1 MSDVFEHNPDD
12 HEDPA
17 AGPLWL
23 VAGLGI
29 FLFIITVLTLTALSY
44 NQQSLEE
51 ESKVT
56 TATAEE
62 IEDLRAE
69 QQTRLAEAHLDQFE
83 DEIAL
88 VIPIERAMELIAE
101 EYGERR

>member
-17 AGPLWL
+17 AGPIWL
-23 VAGLGI
+23 VAGLGT
-29 FLFIITVLTLTALSY
+29 FLFIVTVLALTALYY
-44 NQQSLEE
+44 NQLNMEVD
-51 ESKVT
+51 SKEIS
-56 TATAEE
+56 APNQE

-69 QQTRLAEAHLDQFE
+69 QQTRLAEPHLDQFE

-88 VIPIERAMELIAE
+88 VIPIERAMEKIVE

>member
-56 TATAEE
+56 TATAQE
-62 IEDLRAE
+62 IEDLRTE
-69 QQTRLAEAHLDQFE
+69 QQARLAEAHLDQFE

>member
-1 MSDVFEHNPDD
+1 MSDIVKHNLDD

-56 TATAEE
+56 TATAQE

-69 QQTRLAEAHLDQFE
+69 QQARLAEAHLDQFE

-88 VIPIERAMELIAE
+88 VIPIERAMEIIAE

>member
-1 MSDVFEHNPDD
+1 MSDVVEHNLDD

-17 AGPLWL
+17 PGPLWL

-44 NQQSLEE
+44 NQQSLEK
-51 ESKVT
+51 ESKVI
-56 TATAEE
+56 TATAQE
-62 IEDLRAE
+62 IEDLRTE
-69 QQTRLAEAHLDQFE
+69 QQARLADTHLDQFE

-88 VIPIERAMELIAE
+88 VIPIERAMEIIAE
-101 EYGERR
+101 EYGEDR

>member
-17 AGPLWL
+17 AGPLFL
-23 VAGLGI
+23 VAALGT
-29 FLFIITVLTLTALSY
+29 FLFIVTVLALTALYY
-44 NQQSLEE
+44 NQLNMEVD
-51 ESKVT
+51 SKEIR
-56 TATAEE
+56 APNQE

-69 QQTRLAEAHLDQFE
+69 QQARLDEPHLDQFE

-88 VIPIERAMELIAE
+88 VITIDQAMEIITE
-101 EYGERR
+101 EYGDRR

>member
-56 TATAEE
+56 TATAQE

-69 QQTRLAEAHLDQFE
+69 QQTRLADAHLDQF
-83 DEIAL
+83 DAEIAL
-88 VIPIERAMELIAE
+88 VIPIAPAMELIAA
-101 EYGERR
+101 EY

>member
-23 VAGLGI
+23 VAALGT
-29 FLFIITVLTLTALSY
+29 FLFIVTVLALTALYY
-44 NQQSLEE
+44 NQQSMEDEGKLI
-51 ESKVT
+51 
-56 TATAEE
+56 TATAQE
-62 IEDLRAE
+62 IEDLRTKQEA
-69 QQTRLAEAHLDQFE
+69 RLAEPHLDQFE

-88 VIPIERAMELIAE
+88 VIPIERAMEKIVE
-101 EYGERR
+101 EYGDRR